1 MTERI
6 SIDLDPGIVD
16 SLAMWLIPWLRPTPA
31 EIAAEIERQREPR
44 EPEAGL

>member
-6 SIDLDPGIVD
+6 SIDLNPGLVD
-16 SLAMWLIPWLRPTPA
+16 SLAMWLIPWLRPTPD
-31 EIAAEIERQREPR
+31 EIARERERQLT

>member
-6 SIDLDPGIVD
+6 SIDLDPGFVD

-31 EIAAEIERQREPR
+31 EIDRERERQLS
-44 EPEAGL
+44 EPEAG